1 MTRPRRWLETKEARW
16 IIAIFLFAL
25 VVRLAL
31 VAYVHPS
38 PRDGRF
44 DDSVF
49 YDSAARHLAAGDGYV
64 FDPAVWKAPDGAPI
78 YPGQHDL
85 TATAL
90 WPPGYPATL
99 AVVYKLTGDSL
110 WAARLLNVLLGALTP
125 VLVFLIARRL
135 FDLTVAAFA
144 GVTLAVLPGHVL
156 FTSVL
161 LTETYFGFLA
171 ALVLAICVY
180 FVFGRE
186 RANLPLI
193 AGVGALTAFTGY
205 VRGEFLAFGL
215 VLALFLLF
223 QYGRRAALPL
233 AALALGAAV
242 IVVPWV
248 VRNAVQM
255 GEPIVGTT
263 GAGRVAYQGHSAT
276 TADGT
281 SLNAAAQL
289 EQPYVGIDRTL
300 LEVKTNSDGTRL
312 AREWALHHRLQ
323 ELKLIPIR
331 LYYLF
336 QNDSGGVTWIQSDK
350 PWFGAAG
357 ADRLSRLSTFT
368 FFGLVALALVGAP
381 FWARRRDPRLWLVF
395 SIVPLYILLFG
406 VLFVGDPRYHYALY
420 LPLSI
425 FGAVTLAEIWRM
437 TAARWRTV
445 AGGRSLQ
452 SVLHT
457 EPHGR

>member
-1 MTRPRRWLETKEARW
+1 MTRLQRWLRSGEARW
-16 IIAIFLFAL
+16 IIAVFLLAL
-25 VVRLAL
+25 GVRLAL

-38 PRDGRF
+38 PRDGRY

-49 YDSAARHLAAGDGYV
+49 FDSAARHLAAGDGYV

-135 FDLTVAAFA
+135 FDLNAAAFA

-156 FTSVL
+156 YTSVL
-161 LTETYFGFLA
+161 LTETSFGFLV
-171 ALVLAICVY
+171 ALVLAVCVY
-180 FVFGRE
+180 FVFRRE

-215 VLALFLLF
+215 VLALFLLLA
-223 QYGRRAALPL
+223 YGRRAALPL

-242 IVVPWV
+242 IAVPWV

-263 GAGRVAYQGHSAT
+263 GLGRALYQGNSAT
-276 TADGT
+276 AADGT
-281 SLNAAAQL
+281 VITAAAQL
-289 EQPYVGIDRTL
+289 GRPSAAGRAHV
-300 LEVKTNSDGTRL
+300 EVTTNSEYLRL
-312 AREWALHHRLQ
+312 AREWALHHKLQ

-336 QNDSGGVTWIQSDK
+336 QDDAGGVTAIQGDK
-350 PWFGAAG
+350 PWFGASG
-357 ADRLSRLSTFT
+357 ADRLSRLSSFT
-368 FFGLVALALVGAP
+368 FFGLVALALAGAP
-381 FWARRRDPRLWLVF
+381 FWARRRDLRLWLVF
-395 SIVPLYILLFG
+395 SIVPLYMLLFG
-406 VLFVGDPRYHYALY
+406 VLFVGDPRYHDALY

-425 FGAVTLAEIWRM
+425 LGSVTLAEIWRM
-437 TAARWRTV
+437 TAEGWRAV
-445 AGGRSLQ
+445 AGGGSLRPA
-452 SVLHT
+452 S
-457 EPHGR
+457 HGPSRGR